1 MPASYAH
8 YRFGK
13 RLLPALPAD
22 VRQTIQRFRRMYD
35 MGLQGPDFFFYY
47 NPFMDTAT
55 GRLGSVFHRQ
65 TGQEFFPVACRAA
78 TSEAAK
84 AYLYG
89 LLGHYCLDSI
99 CHPFVNR
106 LVKIGEAK
114 HVPLESEFERFLLT
128 LDGKKNPETFDMSKH
143 LELTRGECMTVAA
156 FYPGS
161 TGGKVFR
168 GIRLMSRMTGFL
180 AQPDTALQ
188 MRLLRKMRPGLCD
201 HKIPAQEQEDLA
213 PYIRELQDLYGQA
226 LERYPLLLQQIMDH
240 LQTGSGFD
248 EAFDADFG

>member
-13 RLLPALPAD
+13 LLLPKLPAD
-22 VRQTIQRFRRMYD
+22 VRQCVQRFRRMYD

-47 NPFMDTAT
+47 NPFMNTST
-55 GRLGSVFHRQ
+55 GELGKIFHRQ
-65 TGQEFFPVACRAA
+65 TGQEFFPVACKAA

-99 CHPFVNR
+99 CHPFVNQ
-106 LVKIGEAK
+106 LVTIGEAS
-114 HVPLESEFERFLLT
+114 HVPLESEFERFLMV
-128 LDGKKNPETFDMSKH
+128 LDKEPSPHTFDMSKSFR
-143 LELTRGECMTVAA
+143 LTRGECMTISG

-161 TGGKVFR
+161 TGSKVYLSIQAMTLFTKFLSHPSQQR
-168 GIRLMSRMTGFL
+168 HISLM
-180 AQPDTALQ
+180 Q
-188 MRLLRKMRPGLCD
+188 KVIPGLCD
-201 HKIPAQEQEDLA
+201 HRIPSEENPNLV

-226 LERYPLLLQQIMDH
+226 LDRYPAMLSQLTAH
-240 LQTGSGFD
+240 LQNGEALG
-248 EAFDADFG
+248 EAFALDFG

>member
-13 RLLPALPAD
+13 LLLPNLPAD

-47 NPFMDTAT
+47 NPFLNTAT
-55 GRLGSVFHRQ
+55 GELGKVFHRQ

-78 TSEAAK
+78 TSDAAR

-99 CHPFVNR
+99 CHPFVNQ
-106 LVKIGEAK
+106 LVQIGEAK
-114 HVPLESEFERFLLT
+114 HVPLESEFERFLLV
-128 LDGKKNPETFDMSKH
+128 LDGEKSPENYNMSKKLH
-143 LELTRGECMTVAA
+143 LTRGECMTVSG

-161 TGGKVFR
+161 TGGKVALS
-168 GIRLMSRMTGFL
+168 IRLMACFTKFLSHGSRK
-180 AQPDTALQ
+180 LQ
-188 MRLLRKMRPGLCD
+188 MQLLLKIAPGLYD
-201 HKIPAQEQEDLA
+201 HRIPAEESEDLA
-213 PYIRELQDLYGQA
+213 PYIRELHDLYGQA
-226 LERYPLLLQQIMDH
+226 LEKYPHMLAQLKRH
-240 LQTGSGFD
+240 LETG
-248 EAFDADFG
+248 EDFGEDFAPDFG